1 MLRFLLLVSF
11 FLLPL
16 SANAELRLLMFEQ
29 DGCYW
34 CGRWNEEIAPAY
46 PKTEEGRAAPLQ
58 RIDIFS
64 EYPSDITIKSRPAF
78 TPTFILIKDGNEVG
92 RLEGYPGEDFF
103 WPLLD
108 RLLEPFPEY
117 QATKGGS

>member
-11 FLLPL
+11 LLLPFT
-16 SANAELRLLMFEQ
+16 ANAELRLLMFEQ

-34 CGRWNEEIAPAY
+34 CGRWDEEIAPAY
-46 PKTEEGRAAPLQ
+46 PKTTEGHAAPLQ
-58 RIDIFS
+58 RIDIFDD
-64 EYPSDITIKSRPAF
+64 YPKDISIKSRPAF
-78 TPTFILIKDGNEVG
+78 TPTFVLINNGKEVG
-92 RLEGYPGEDFF
+92 RIEGYPGEDFF

-117 QATKGGS
+117 EAAKAES

>member
-11 FLLPL
+11 LLLPFT
-16 SANAELRLLMFEQ
+16 ANAELRLLMFEQ

-34 CGRWNEEIAPAY
+34 CARWNEEIAPAY
-46 PKTEEGRAAPLQ
+46 PKTTEGRAAPLQ
-58 RIDIFS
+58 RINIFDD
-64 EYPSDITIKSRPAF
+64 YPENINIKSRPAF
-78 TPTFILIKDGNEVG
+78 TPTFVLIKDGNEVG
-92 RLEGYPGEDFF
+92 RIEGYPGDNFF

-117 QATKGGS
+117 EAAKAES